1 LQKSKATIIQI
12 ILRNKIFQVM
22 LKQIIGEN
30 AGIIWQI
37 LYDGTD
43 FPFVKLQK
51 LSGIP
56 DRDFYM
62 AIGWLAR
69 ENKIHFF
76 NKSEE
81 LHVCLV
87 E

>member
-1 LQKSKATIIQI
+1 
-12 ILRNKIFQVM
+12 M

-43 FPFVKLQK
+43 FPLVKLQK
-51 LSGIP
+51 LSGIS

-76 NKSEE
+76 HKAEV
-81 LHVCLV
+81 LCLCLV